1 MLKLV
6 RENENCVVW
15 VESDNSEKTVFGVVN
30 DFHIIDEDGLR
41 YQGSAM
47 DILEDHADID
57 QDWDNE
63 ANIIKLQGGEILTI
77 TADGVELS

>member
-6 RENENCVVW
+6 RENENGVVW
-15 VESDNSEKTVFGVVN
+15 VKSDNLEKTVFGVVSG
-30 DFHIIDEDGLR
+30 FHIIDEDGFS

-47 DILEDHADID
+47 DILENHTDIE

-77 TADGVELS
+77 TGDGVELS